1 MFYDS
6 FFFCHRLQGAVSSLK
21 QELRDS
27 ATSHTASLD
36 ALQHKESVF
45 LTSGSRPSS
54 RQRQVRI
61 SEVVSSNDGTLTSLK
76 PNSPPSPP
84 VSGTQADG
92 DLQGRI
98 DAYNRALGPN
108 SYRTHLAD
116 EEADDIEEVKAMY
129 INEPG
134 GRQTQPAFNDQDVS
148 YDGNYRDSA
157 AMSGSYR
164 PAGNGTVAGRRHSTP
179 HKTSSKS

>member
-1 MFYDS
+1 MQS
-6 FFFCHRLQGAVSSLK
+6 AVSSLK

-36 ALQHKESVF
+36 ALQHKDSV
-45 LTSGSRPSS
+45 LLSGSRPSS

-61 SEVVSSNDGTLTSLK
+61 SEVVSSNDGTMSALK
-76 PNSPPSPP
+76 QNSPPPASST
-84 VSGTQADG
+84 VTTATDAHTTDG

-108 SYRTHLAD
+108 SYRTHLSTD
-116 EEADDIEEVKAMY
+116 EEVDDIEEVKAMY

-134 GRQTQPAFNDQDVS
+134 GGRHADPSLNDQQDVS
-148 YDGNYRDSA
+148 YDGNYRSNMSSVS
-157 AMSGSYR
+157 MSGSYR
-164 PAGNGTVAGRRHSTP
+164 PVGNGSMSCRRHSTP
-179 HKTSSKS
+179 RKTSSKS